1 VDEKVM
7 KILGLIP
14 ARGGSKAIPGKN
26 IKLLEG
32 KSLIQ
37 RAYETARKSK
47 YLDRIILSTDS
58 NEIAEHAKSF
68 GLEVPFIRPQEFA
81 KDESPMIDAIVHTIE
96 TLKKSGYLPDAVML
110 LQPTSPL
117 RKAEHIDEAIELLK
131 DNDSVC
137 SVIEIPQDMSPHYVM
152 KITADGHLDYFLPEG
167 KNFKRRQDVPKA
179 YKRDGTIFLTRTEVL
194 LNEKNVYGK
203 RCIPYF
209 MDASLAI
216 NIDTPEEWKMA
227 ENFLKEGKEI

>member
-1 VDEKVM
+1 M

-26 IKLLEG
+26 IKMLAG

-37 RAYETARKSK
+37 RAYESASKSK

-58 NEIAEHAKSF
+58 DEIAENARSF
-68 GLEVPFIRPQEFA
+68 GLEVPFMRPDEFA
-81 KDESPMIDAIVHTIE
+81 KDESPMIDAVIHALE
-96 TLKKSGYLPDAVML
+96 TLNKSGYVPDAVML

-117 RKAEHIDEAIELLK
+117 RNAKHIDEAIDLLK

-152 KITADGHLDYFLPEG
+152 KINGDGYLDYFLPEG
-167 KNFKRRQDVPKA
+167 KNIKRRQDVPRA
-179 YKRDGTIFLTRTEVL
+179 YKRDGTIFLTKTGVL
-194 LNEKNVYGK
+194 LNEKNFYGK
-203 RCIPYF
+203 KCVPYF
-209 MDASLAI
+209 IDTSLSV
-216 NIDTPEEWKMA
+216 NIDTPEEWQIA
-227 ENFLKEGKEI
+227 EKKLKKE